1 MKESEIIASMTTWPP
16 RAQSAVNAMRYL
28 VKQKHSVP
36 VRFMLALSLD
46 EWNYDGLRTYLP
58 SPKNMLQQMEVLGV
72 DVLWENG
79 NTYSH
84 KKLMPVLN
92 KYHNSAI
99 IVVDDDVR
107 QQDGWLQTFIDD
119 HTAHPTDIIYGSS
132 TSRVDIINN
141 RIVEGMA
148 QRNIYINPGK
158 VTYNIKP
165 ANGASGTLYPANT
178 FTDSRFFDKS
188 LYMHLCPTSDETW
201 QWAWAVIESRQHR
214 CLSDHNHPSLIESN
228 QECALW
234 HINRDIYT
242 MYHNNIAREFPIY
255 KDKLQSLINQYENEE
270 NLY

>member
-36 VRFMLALSLD
+36 VRFVLALSLD
-46 EWNYDGLRTYLP
+46 EWNYDGLRTSLP
-58 SPKNMLQQMEVLGV
+58 SPKDLLRQMEVLGV
-72 DVLWENG
+72 EVLWESG
-79 NTYSH
+79 NTFSH
-84 KKLMPVLN
+84 KKLMPTLN

-158 VTYNIKP
+158 VTYSIKP

-242 MYHNNIAREFPIY
+242 MYHNNIAREIPIY
-255 KDKLQSLINQYENEE
+255 KDKLQSLINKYENER
-270 NLY
+270 NQH